1 MARATADA
9 SVFHAIAD
17 PTRRRILELLRD
29 GEWSAGDLY
38 ARMAEPKRRARLSQ
52 PAFSQHLGVLR
63 RAGLVEQRKSGR
75 HRLYAVRAEPL
86 HEVSLWIAHFDRF
99 WSEKLDKLGQYLDR
113 QRDSKELMR

>member
-17 PTRRRILELLRD
+17 PTRRRILEVLRD

-38 ARMAEPKRRARLSQ
+38 ARMAEPRRRVRLSQ

-99 WSEKLDKLGQYLDR
+99 WGEKLGALGQYLDR
-113 QRDSKELMR
+113 QHSVKEQG

>member
-29 GEWSAGDLY
+29 GEQSAGDLY
-38 ARMAEPKRRARLSQ
+38 AGLAEPRRRAKLSQ

-75 HRLYAVRAEPL
+75 HRLYGVCAQPL

-99 WSEKLDKLGQYLDR
+99 WTQKLDGLGQYLDR
-113 QRDSKELMR
+113 THASKEPPR